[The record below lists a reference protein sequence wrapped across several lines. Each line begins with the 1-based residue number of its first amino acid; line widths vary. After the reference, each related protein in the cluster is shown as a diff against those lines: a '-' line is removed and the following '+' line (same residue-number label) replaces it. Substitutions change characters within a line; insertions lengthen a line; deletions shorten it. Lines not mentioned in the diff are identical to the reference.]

1 MFKSKASLIC
11 SLTVFFGLPSVSTF
25 AQPQPVIQIL
35 ATFDYPGAGNSTTAI
50 GINDRDDIV
59 GFYVDSG
66 GVTRGFV
73 RASNGTFSLPIV
85 EPRDTGNFTRCEGIN
100 NSGTV
105 SGDFFNVAENA
116 FHGYFLSGGT
126 FTQFDVGPSFSTS
139 LVGIN
144 VAGNFVGTFGNV
156 AQPNRAFI
164 NIGGTTVVIAIPG
177 AYDSYG
183 NGINTQNEV
192 VGSYSDSSLVY
203 HGFFRAAGGTLKF
216 PIDFPGSASTLLGG
230 MNDRNAI
237 VGSYTDNSGGVH
249 GLLLH
254 KPNTFV
260 SFDYPG
266 AVATSFNGIN
276 NAGHISGRYT
286 DGAGVRHGFL
296 AAVITPP
303 AD

>member
-1 MFKSKASLIC
+1 MFKSRTLLIC
-11 SLTVFFGLPSVSTF
+11 VLTVFFVLPSVITF
-25 AQPQPVIQIL
+25 AQAQPIIQIL
-35 ATFDYPGAGNSTTAI
+35 ATFDYPGTGNSTTAF
-50 GINDRDDIV
+50 GINEHDDIA
-59 GFYVDSG
+59 GNYVDSA

-73 RASNGTFSLPIV
+73 RAGNGTFSPPIV
-85 EPRDTGNFTRCEGIN
+85 APGDTGNFTRCLGIN
-100 NSGTV
+100 TPGTV
-105 SGDFFNVAENA
+105 VGDFFNVAENR
-116 FHGYFLSGGT
+116 FHGYFLSGGA
-126 FTQFDVGPSFSTS
+126 FRQFDVGPTVSTS

-144 VAGNFVGTFGNV
+144 LAGNFVGTFGSI
-156 AQPNRAFI
+156 AQPNQAFI
-164 NIGGTTVVIAIPG
+164 NISGSTIVIAIPG
-177 AYDSYG
+177 AHDSNG
-183 NGINTQNEV
+183 DGINAQNEV
-192 VGSYSDSSLVY
+192 VGSYSDSGLVL
-203 HGFFRAAGGTLKF
+203 HGFFRTAAGALKF
-216 PIDFPGSASTLLGG
+216 PIDFPGSTATALNGINNG
-230 MNDRNAI
+230 DAI
-237 VGSYTDNSGGVH
+237 VGNHTDSTGGVH